1 MEQQYLAMTV
11 LGVAGF
17 AAGLILYFVAKK
29 FNVKED
35 PRIGEIE
42 EILPGAN
49 CGACGRKGCHDFA
62 VECCRTGSLDGL
74 NCPGAGTEGMHR
86 IASVLGIDAQA
97 ACEKKAFV
105 RCHGTAC
112 NRRVKRN
119 ISAINSCISAKSLA
133 MPEGYCTWGCL
144 GGGDCVKACRFDA
157 MTWDAENGMP
167 HIHID
172 RCVGCGACADAC
184 PQNLILI
191 REKKPDTPAVVVT
204 CSNRDKGAAARK
216 MCAVACIGCGKC
228 ARTCRFGAITVTG
241 NLASINPDLCTAC
254 GECVAGCPTSAI
266 TAFADITAGR
276 VQPAPIDEKA

>member
-1 MEQQYLAMTV
+1 MAMTV

-74 NCPGAGTEGMHR
+74 NCPGAGAEGMRR
-86 IASVLGIDAQA
+86 IASVLGIDAQD

-157 MTWDAENGMP
+157 MTWDAENEMP
-167 HIHID
+167 HIDID

-191 REKKPDTPAVVVT
+191 REKKPDAPAVVVT

-228 ARTCRFGAITVTG
+228 AEI
-241 NLASINPDLCTAC
+241 
-254 GECVAGCPTSAI
+254 CPQNTI
-266 TAFADITAGR
+266 
-276 VQPAPIDEKA
+276 V

>member
-1 MEQQYLAMTV
+1 MTV

-17 AAGLILYFVAKK
+17 AAGLILYLVTKK

-62 VECCRTGSLDGL
+62 VECSRTGSLDGL
-74 NCPGAGTEGMHR
+74 TCPGAGAEGMRR
-86 IASVLGIDAQA
+86 IASVLGIDART

-112 NRRVKRN
+112 NRLVKRN
-119 ISAINSCISAKSLA
+119 ISAISSCISAKSLA

-167 HIHID
+167 RIDID
-172 RCVGCGACADAC
+172 RCVGCGACAAAC
-184 PQNLILI
+184 PQILILI
-191 REKKPDTPAVVVT
+191 REKKTDAPAVVVT

-276 VQPAPIDEKA
+276 VRQAAINEKA

>member
-1 MEQQYLAMTV
+1 MTV

-17 AAGLILYFVAKK
+17 AAGLILYLVTKK

-62 VECCRTGSLDGL
+62 VECSRTGSLDGL
-74 NCPGAGTEGMHR
+74 TCPGAGAEGMRR
-86 IASVLGIDAQA
+86 IASVLGIDART

-112 NRRVKRN
+112 NRLVKRN
-119 ISAINSCISAKSLA
+119 ISAISSCISAKSLA

-167 HIHID
+167 RIDID
-172 RCVGCGACADAC
+172 RCVGCGACAAAC
-184 PQNLILI
+184 PQILILI
-191 REKKPDTPAVVVT
+191 REKKTDAPAVVVT

-254 GECVAGCPTSAI
+254 GECVAACPTSAI
-266 TAFADITAGR
+266 TAFADITTGR

>member
-62 VECCRTGSLDGL
+62 VECCRTGSLDDL
-74 NCPGAGTEGMHR
+74 NCPGAGTEGMRR

-97 ACEKKAFV
+97 ACEKKAFM

-112 NRRVKRN
+112 NRHIKRN

-157 MTWDAENGMP
+157 MTWDAEDGMP
-167 HIHID
+167 RIDID

-228 ARTCRFGAITVTG
+228 ARTCRFGAITVNG

-266 TAFADITAGR
+266 TAFADITTGR
-276 VQPAPIDEKA
+276 VQQAPIDEKA

>member
-1 MEQQYLAMTV
+1 MTV

-17 AAGLILYFVAKK
+17 AAGLILYFVSKK

-74 NCPGAGTEGMHR
+74 NCPGAGAEGMRR
-86 IASVLGIDAQA
+86 IASVLGIDAQD

-157 MTWDAENGMP
+157 MTWDAENEMP
-167 HIHID
+167 HIDID

-228 ARTCRFGAITVTG
+228 ARTCRFGAITVAG

-266 TAFADITAGR
+266 TAFADITTGR